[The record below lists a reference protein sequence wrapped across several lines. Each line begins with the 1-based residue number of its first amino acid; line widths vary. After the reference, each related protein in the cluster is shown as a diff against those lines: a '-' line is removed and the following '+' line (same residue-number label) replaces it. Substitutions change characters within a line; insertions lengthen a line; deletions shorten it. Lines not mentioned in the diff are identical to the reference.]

1 MSQLT
6 WHRDTL
12 EGYNAVSSSQGDKYS
27 YIVFQHPGEYDYE
40 LDVFPKGTK
49 DFTKTESRVFGIYFV
64 TVSDAKK
71 FSQAWDECH
80 DSWDNASQKAFWA
93 MEKAGIDPDRRAQ

>member
-1 MSQLT
+1 MKLE

-12 EGYNAVSSSQGDKYS
+12 EGYNAVSSSQGEQFS

-49 DFTKTESRVFGIYFV
+49 DFTKTESRVYGQYFV

-71 FSQAWDECH
+71 FSQVWDTA
-80 DSWDNASQKAFWA
+80 DSSHKDLSQKARRA
-93 MEKAGIDPDRRAQ
+93 MEKANIDPDRKA

>member
-1 MSQLT
+1 MKKLT

-49 DFTKTESRVFGIYFV
+49 DFTKTENRVFGQYFV

-71 FSQAWDECH
+71 FSQVWDTAD
-80 DSWDNASQKAFWA
+80 DSHKDLSQKARWA
-93 MEKAGIDPDRRAQ
+93 MEKANIDPDRKA